1 MTLSPRL
8 GRVLG
13 VAGAAAVTFGVAAL
27 SQAPYR
33 PYPDE
38 EAMLRLAWS
47 ARPERIETCRRQTEE
62 ELAKWP
68 PHMRQLVVC
77 EGTTARYQLEVRRD
91 GALLLVDTVRGGGA
105 RHDRPLYVLREEQL
119 SPGAMRLEVRFTR
132 IDHPSPD
139 TVLTELEPEGAARIR
154 RDQERREA
162 QERERRREEAIPPV
176 LVLDSIVRLEPR
188 TVLLVT
194 YDRSR
199 GTLVARTG
207 ARDS

>member
-1 MTLSPRL
+1 
-8 GRVLG
+8 
-13 VAGAAAVTFGVAAL
+13 
-27 SQAPYR
+27 
-33 PYPDE
+33 
-38 EAMLRLAWS
+38 
-47 ARPERIETCRRQTEE
+47 
-62 ELAKWP
+62 
-68 PHMRQLVVC
+68 
-77 EGTTARYQLEVRRD
+77 
-91 GALLLVDTVRGGGA
+91 
-105 RHDRPLYVLREEQL
+105 
-119 SPGAMRLEVRFTR
+119 MRLEVRFTR